1 MSHSKRKAPL
11 ITETNPKSPIS
22 EAYKILR
29 TNIEFSNLEENIRVI
44 MVTSTKMNE
53 GKSTTSANMAVTY
66 AQSSKRVLL
75 IDADMRK
82 PTQHHIFD
90 VSNREGLTSVLSNQK
105 ELDDVLVS
113 TSIPNLSLLPA
124 GPVPPNPS
132 EMLGSTRMDAL
143 LEKSKE
149 SFDIIV
155 IDTPPIMIVTDAQ
168 IVAAKSDGVVLVI
181 DSGNVKKEAA
191 LKAKISLDHVKA
203 RVLGVVLNNIN
214 RKNAE
219 GYYYYYGSNKES
231 S

>member
-1 MSHSKRKAPL
+1 MSRLKLKAPL

-82 PTQHHIFD
+82 PTQHHIFN

-105 ELDDVLVS
+105 DLNDVIVS
-113 TSIPNLSLLPA
+113 TSVPNLNMIPA

-132 EMLGSTRMDAL
+132 EMLASARMDIL
-143 LEKSKE
+143 LKKTKE
-149 SFDIIV
+149 FYDIIV
-155 IDTPPIMIVTDAQ
+155 IDTPPIMLVTDAQ

-181 DSGNVKKEAA
+181 DSGNVKKDAA
-191 LKAKISLDHVKA
+191 LKAKANLEHVKA

-219 GYYYYYGSNKES
+219 GYYYYYGSNKL
-231 S
+231 